1 MLDGMF
7 IDIVQHKLRVM
18 KILIV
23 DDSTINNMLLQ
34 DILEAE
40 GYEVYS
46 ALNGKE
52 ALQVLETHSPGM
64 ILLDLMM
71 PEINGF
77 DLLKKLREE
86 KLNIPVIVISAYNS
100 EDYIKKAMELGALD
114 YMLKPVKG
122 MELIKRIE
130 HCVA

>member
-1 MLDGMF
+1 
-7 IDIVQHKLRVM
+7 M

-77 DLLKKLREE
+77 DLLKKLRKE
-86 KLNIPVIVISAYNS
+86 KLNIPVIVISAYS
-100 EDYIKKAMELGALD
+100 SDDYIKKAKELGALD

-122 MELIKRIE
+122 VELIKRIE